1 MPKVSPK
8 EKARKLRVVQQKRLD
23 HGTPNLKYWLMGI
36 VGVAAIVGIVVA
48 LYYFGESKTNQD
60 TNKIETGDNVT
71 MHYRLWID
79 DDKDGK
85 IDISKAPYQETESFK
100 SDVYSVYHEGL
111 PQGKGQLIH
120 GFYLN
125 LLGKV
130 VNQSF
135 SFRLD
140 ANVDNN
146 RDDIDDVTGKVVV
159 SYTSGQ
165 LSNTSLYFW
174 VKILKLEKGKDESTG
189 MRISSLNE
197 NPIGYLL
204 DLMIFDKKFA
214 FIDSEVNIF

>member
-1 MPKVSPK
+1 M
-8 EKARKLRVVQQKRLD
+8 VQQKRLD

-48 LYYFGESKTNQD
+48 LYYFGESKSNQD
-60 TNKIETGDNVT
+60 LTKVETGDNVT

-79 DDKDGK
+79 DDKDGR
-85 IDISKAPYQETESFK
+85 IDISKPPYQETESFK
-100 SDVYSVYHEGL
+100 TDVYSVYHQGL

-125 LLGKV
+125 ILGKV
-130 VNQSF
+130 ANQSF
-135 SFRLD
+135 TFRLE

-165 LSNTSLYFW
+165 LANTSLYFW
-174 VKILKLEKGKDESTG
+174 VKILKIEKGKDESTG
-189 MRISSLNE
+189 MRISSLNN
-197 NPIGYLL
+197 NPLGELL
-204 DLMIFDKKFA
+204 DGLMILEKRYA
-214 FIDSEVNIF
+214 FVA

>member
-8 EKARKLRVVQQKRLD
+8 EKARKLRMVQQKRLD

-48 LYYFGESKTNQD
+48 LYYFGESKTNQE

-79 DDKDGK
+79 DNKDGQ
-85 IDISKAPYQETESFK
+85 IDISKPPYQETESFK
-100 SDVYSVYHEGL
+100 TDVYSVYHEGL
-111 PQGKGQLIH
+111 PPGKTQLIH

-135 SFRLD
+135 SFRLE
-140 ANVDNN
+140 ANVDANG
-146 RDDIDDVTGKVVV
+146 DYIDDVTNKVVV
-159 SYTSGQ
+159 SYTSGE
-165 LSNTSLYFW
+165 LANTSLYFW
-174 VKILKLEKGKDESTG
+174 VKILNIEKGRDESSG
-189 MRISSLNE
+189 MKISALND
-197 NPIGYLL
+197 NPIGDLL
-204 DLMIFDKKFA
+204 DGLIILERKNVIFA
-214 FIDSEVNIF
+214 